1 VGSRSGCL
9 KIAGFGCLG
18 VIAIVVVLA
27 GITALSVR
35 PRRGGAQQAARTL
48 APSIM
53 APATVD
59 SVTVPA
65 TRRPRLGRLV
75 VDVAQGGFTIE
86 PGVAGEGV
94 RVEAHYDTSMYELR
108 EDLVETDSTW
118 VYTLRMRRTTS
129 GLASIVQQIINGGG
143 DEENELRVVLPPD
156 MPVALDI
163 TVKQGG
169 FDAEVGGCWI
179 TTADVTY
186 AMGGFTL
193 SVDEP
198 LREPMQS
205 LAVRGSMG
213 GFEGKR
219 LGNASPRTIDVACSM
234 GGAELDLRGLWR
246 HDCDLKLDASMGGME
261 VRLPDGVRV
270 EGIADPD
277 SAGALRHE
285 TEVALPVLR
294 FASKASMGE
303 IEVYR

>member
-1 VGSRSGCL
+1 L
-9 KIAGFGCLG
+9 KIVGFGCLG
-18 VIAIVVVLA
+18 IIAIAVLFA
-27 GITALSVR
+27 GITALSLR
-35 PRRGGAQQAARTL
+35 KRDDAAPLATREFEPAIIVAPVAADSTA
-48 APSIM
+48 APS
-53 APATVD
+53 TK
-59 SVTVPA
+59 
-65 TRRPRLGRLV
+65 RPRLGRLV
-75 VDVAQGGFTIE
+75 VDIAQGGFTIE
-86 PGVAGEGV
+86 RGVAGEGV
-94 RVEAHYDTSMYELR
+94 HVEAHYDSSMYELR

-118 VYTLRMRRTTS
+118 VYTLHMKRTTS
-129 GLASIVQQIINGGG
+129 GLAAILQQIVHGRSG
-143 DEENELRVVLPPD
+143 EETELRVALPPD

-179 TTADVTY
+179 TSTDVTY

-205 LAVRGSMG
+205 LTVRGSMG

-246 HDCDLKLDASMGGME
+246 QDCDLQLNASMGGMD
-261 VRLPDGVRV
+261 VRLPEGVRV

-277 SAGALRHE
+277 STGALRRE
-285 TEVALPVLR
+285 DVEVKLPVLR
-294 FASKASMGE
+294 FASKSSMGG
-303 IEVYR
+303 IDVSR